1 MASSSL
7 FFQTRSSVMGERN
20 NENSADIDNEYP
32 KDLLQ
37 RFMAGNHFPTE
48 FAAKTEETE
57 EDDEEIELNLS
68 LGGCFGVNPSEKKR
82 LMRSSSI
89 SVSGLSNLF
98 KDEKEGN
105 NSSSAASLIRTC
117 SLPVVVATEEERRKR
132 KELQSLRRLEAK
144 RKRSEKQKNCT
155 RVNNNKDSQQ
165 EKMQQQQQDNNK
177 QKNGLFSSSSM
188 AISFRGPNWGSNPS
202 LGRNIDINGVPP
214 PAPSPVS
221 VSMNSQASSS
231 SGGSDEIHGRPVPGL
246 NSRSEMRSPMS
257 SQSFKE
263 HIEQKPVMP
272 PAPTTPSE
280 KPSSGT
286 DVKME
291 NTSYSPPNKVAETG
305 SREMG
310 MKMMEEMPCVSTKGY
325 GPNGKRIE
333 GFLYKYRKGEE
344 VRIVC
349 VCHGSFLTPAEF
361 VKHAGG
367 IDVTHPLR
375 HITVSQT
382 PSF

>member
-1 MASSSL
+1 
-7 FFQTRSSVMGERN
+7 MGERN

-98 KDEKEGN
+98 KDEEEGN

-177 QKNGLFSSSSM
+177 LKNGLFSSSSM
-188 AISFRGPNWGSNPS
+188 AISFRGPNWGSNPA

-214 PAPSPVS
+214 LPPSPVS
-221 VSMNSQASSS
+221 VSMNSQASRLNSS
-231 SGGSDEIHGRPVPGL
+231 SET
-246 NSRSEMRSPMS
+246 RSPMS

-263 HIEQKPVMP
+263 HLEQKPVMP

-280 KPSSGT
+280 KQSSGT

-291 NTSYSPPNKVAETG
+291 NPSYSPSKTTTETG

-310 MKMMEEMPCVSTKGY
+310 MKMMEEMPCVSTTGN

>member
-1 MASSSL
+1 
-7 FFQTRSSVMGERN
+7 MGERN
-20 NENSADIDNEYP
+20 NENSADIENEYP

-48 FAAKTEETE
+48 FTAKTEETE

-82 LMRSSSI
+82 LTRSSSI
-89 SVSGLSNLF
+89 SVSGLTNLF
-98 KDEKEGN
+98 KDEEEGN

-144 RKRSEKQKNCT
+144 RKRSGKQRNCT

-165 EKMQQQQQDNNK
+165 EKQQENNK

-188 AISFRGPNWGSNPS
+188 AISFRGPNWGSNPT

-214 PAPSPVS
+214 LPPSPVS

-246 NSRSEMRSPMS
+246 NSSSETRSPMS
-257 SQSFKE
+257 SRSYQE
-263 HIEQKPVMP
+263 CTEQKPVIP
-272 PAPTTPSE
+272 PTPTAPSE
-280 KPSSGT
+280 KPSTGT

-291 NTSYSPPNKVAETG
+291 SPSYSPPKATETG

-310 MKMMEEMPCVSTKGY
+310 MKMMEEMPCVSTTGN

-333 GFLYKYRKGEE
+333 GFLYKFRKGEE

>member
-1 MASSSL
+1 
-7 FFQTRSSVMGERN
+7 MGERN
-20 NENSADIDNEYP
+20 NENSAADIENEYP

-48 FAAKTEETE
+48 FPTKTEETE
-57 EDDEEIELNLS
+57 EEEEEEIELSLS

-82 LMRSSSI
+82 LIRSSSI
-89 SVSGLSNLF
+89 SVSGLTNLF
-98 KDEKEGN
+98 KDEEEGN

-144 RKRSEKQKNCT
+144 RKRSEKQRNCT
-155 RVNNNKDSQQ
+155 RVGKDQPQQ
-165 EKMQQQQQDNNK
+165 ENNK
-177 QKNGLFSSSSM
+177 QKNGLFSSSSSM
-188 AISFRGPNWGSNPS
+188 DICFRGPNWGSNPS
-202 LGRNIDINGVPP
+202 PSLSRNIDINGVPP
-214 PAPSPVS
+214 LPPPSP

-231 SGGSDEIHGRPVPGL
+231 SGGSDENHGRPVPGM
-246 NSRSEMRSPMS
+246 NSSSEMKSPMS
-257 SQSFKE
+257 SQSYQR
-263 HIEQKPVMP
+263 IEQKPVVLP
-272 PAPTTPSE
+272 TPTTSLE
-280 KPSSGT
+280 KPST

-291 NTSYSPPNKVAETG
+291 NPSYSPPKVTENGPRETG
-305 SREMG
+305 
-310 MKMMEEMPCVSTKGY
+310 MKMEEMPCVSTTG
-325 GPNGKRIE
+325 GVTNGKRIE

-367 IDVTHPLR
+367 VDVTHPLR

>member
-37 RFMAGNHFPTE
+37 IFMAGNHFPTE
-48 FAAKTEETE
+48 FAAKTEET
-57 EDDEEIELNLS
+57 DDEEIELNLS

-98 KDEKEGN
+98 KDEEEGN

-144 RKRSEKQKNCT
+144 RKRSEKQRNCT
-155 RVNNNKDSQQ
+155 RVNNNNNKDSQQ

-177 QKNGLFSSSSM
+177 LKNGLFSSSSSM
-188 AISFRGPNWGSNPS
+188 PISFRGPNWGSNPA
-202 LGRNIDINGVPP
+202 LGRSIDINGVPP
-214 PAPSPVS
+214 LPPSPVS

-246 NSRSEMRSPMS
+246 KSSFETRSPMN
-257 SQSFKE
+257 SQSYQE
-263 HIEQKPVMP
+263 GIEQKPIIP
-272 PAPTTPSE
+272 PPPTAPSE
-280 KPSSGT
+280 KQRTGT

-291 NTSYSPPNKVAETG
+291 SPSYSPPKATETG

-310 MKMMEEMPCVSTKGY
+310 MKMMEEMPCVSTTGN

>member
-1 MASSSL
+1 
-7 FFQTRSSVMGERN
+7 MGERN
-20 NENSADIDNEYP
+20 NENSANIDNEYP

-98 KDEKEGN
+98 KDEEEGN
-105 NSSSAASLIRTC
+105 NSCSAASLIRTC

-155 RVNNNKDSQQ
+155 RVNYNKDSQQ
-165 EKMQQQQQDNNK
+165 EKMQQQQDNDK

-188 AISFRGPNWGSNPS
+188 AISFRGPNWGSNPT

-214 PAPSPVS
+214 LPPSPVS

-231 SGGSDEIHGRPVPGL
+231 SGGSDEIHGRPVPGM
-246 NSRSEMRSPMS
+246 NSSSEMRSPMS

-291 NTSYSPPNKVAETG
+291 NTSYSPPKVAETG

-310 MKMMEEMPCVSTKGY
+310 MEEMPCVSTTGN